1 MTTSTGGEM
10 YLQQNTIEAPK
21 ILQKPH
27 QLPIVPNKKTKK
39 LSMNEIRNEDSY
51 QGQGELYAWIAP

>member
-1 MTTSTGGEM
+1 M

-27 QLPIVPNKKTKK
+27 QLPIVPTKKTKK